1 MRPCGAS
8 SKMKQFRTLPLIAV
22 SAKAMKEVRQK
33 CPDTGASDY
42 ISKPVD
48 ADHLT
53 LMLPARPYAIR
64 SA

>member
-1 MRPCGAS
+1 
-8 SKMKQFRTLPLIAV
+8 MKQFRTLPLIAV

-53 LMLPARPYAIR
+53 LMLRARPYAIR